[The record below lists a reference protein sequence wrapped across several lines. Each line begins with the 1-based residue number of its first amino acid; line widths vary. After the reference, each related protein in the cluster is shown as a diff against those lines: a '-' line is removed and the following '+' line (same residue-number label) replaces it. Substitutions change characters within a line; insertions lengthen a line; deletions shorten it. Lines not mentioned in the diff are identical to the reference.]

1 MFQRRRVSYTVDRK
15 VVCSQSCC
23 ETWSLM
29 VHRVVLV
36 DVICASAADVEWV
49 TRSCTLSVIGVGP
62 AGGAGGGSRRH
73 PSSRV
78 FPKKKMTA
86 QSPPHPFLF
95 FYLSRPSSFRF
106 SPILGHRTPPMASP
120 NPVMGSTAPTAGP
133 GRARPLNNFCRI
145 LRQKVRFWWQQHL
158 TFSKAFCQTE
168 NTIFEKNSSD
178 INQRKRCVTVVIWL

>member
-1 MFQRRRVSYTVDRK
+1 VWHVSATPCQLHCRPKGRMFSVMLRDMVVDGTPCRPGRRDLCVSGRCRVSYTLLHTQRDR
-15 VVCSQSCC
+15 S
-23 ETWSLM
+23 WS
-29 VHRVVLV
+29 RR
-36 DVICASAADVEWV
+36 
-49 TRSCTLSVIGVGP
+49 RSG
-62 AGGAGGGSRRH
+62 GGGSRRH

-145 LRQKVRFWWQQHL
+145 LRQKVRFW
-158 TFSKAFCQTE
+158 
-168 NTIFEKNSSD
+168 
-178 INQRKRCVTVVIWL
+178 